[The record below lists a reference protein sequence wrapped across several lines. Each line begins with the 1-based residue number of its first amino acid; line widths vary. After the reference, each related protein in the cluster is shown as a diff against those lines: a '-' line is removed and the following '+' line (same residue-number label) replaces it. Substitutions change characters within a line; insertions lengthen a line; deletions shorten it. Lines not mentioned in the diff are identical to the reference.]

1 MSDLITPLLHWISQ
15 NPIWSGWVIFLVA
28 MLESLAIVGLLVPG
42 AMVMIGFGA
51 LIANETLSFW
61 PTVSWAIAGAVV
73 GDSLSFLIGHHFTD
87 RVSTLW
93 PFSKHP
99 QRLQQGVIFFQ
110 RHGTASVALGRFV
123 GPIRAVIPLI
133 AGMMKMSPRR
143 FLVAN
148 LLSAAAW
155 APLYLLPGIV
165 LGTAFDQ
172 ATGATVRL
180 VFFALLLLAICWTL
194 FWLLKQIITVKA
206 AKILLY
212 TTTLFIAAA
221 GSFYYWQPNHSLNY
235 NKITLQPGA
244 WWQHDWQQLPH
255 QQSTPYQTQQSA
267 FNIQLSGSLQTV
279 TQELQAQGWEK
290 SEPLMWINILKF
302 FTPGLAL
309 KEMPVIKTQHN
320 GNFEVLIMQK
330 VTPDDRHLLLR
341 LWPSHFQVA
350 DQPIWLGNLSQR
362 HQRAFYDLL
371 FLPKS
376 ELTAPS
382 QLIQALPWQSQQQK
396 GGALLLISVA
406 QQ

>member
-15 NPIWSGWVIFLVA
+15 NPIWSGWVIFLIA

-61 PTVSWAIAGAVV
+61 PTVGWAIAGAVV
-73 GDSLSFLIGHHFTD
+73 GDSLSFLIGRHFSD
-87 RVSTLW
+87 RIATLW

-99 QRLQQGVIFFQ
+99 QRLQQGLIFFQ
-110 RHGTASVALGRFV
+110 RHGTASIALGRFI
-123 GPIRAVIPLI
+123 GPIRAVIPLV
-133 AGMMKMSPRR
+133 AGMMAMSPRR

-148 LLSAAAW
+148 LLSAIAW

-180 VFFALLLLAICWTL
+180 ISFVLLLLALCWVL
-194 FWLLKQIITVKA
+194 FWLLKRVMSRNSAKLLISLAIIF
-206 AKILLY
+206 I
-212 TTTLFIAAA
+212 TTIGFY
-221 GSFYYWQPNHSLNY
+221 YYWQPGYSLDQS
-235 NKITLQPGA
+235 KITLQLET
-244 WWQHDWQQLPH
+244 WWQQDWQLLPP
-255 QQSTPYQTQQSA
+255 QKETPYPTQQTI
-267 FNIQLSGSLQTV
+267 FNVQFSGNLKNL
-279 TQELQAQGWEK
+279 TQELQAQGWEA

-309 KEMPVIKTQHN
+309 QEIPVIKTRHS
-320 GNFEVLIMQK
+320 GNFESLIMQK
-330 VTPDDRHLLLR
+330 MTQDGRHLLLR

-350 DQPIWLGNLSQR
+350 DQPIWLGTLSQR
-362 HQRAFYDLL
+362 HQRDLYGLL
-371 FLPKS
+371 FLPES
-376 ELTAPS
+376 DLTTPL
-382 QLIQALPWQSQQQK
+382 QLIQTLPWPSQQQK
-396 GGALLLISVA
+396 NGELFLVSII